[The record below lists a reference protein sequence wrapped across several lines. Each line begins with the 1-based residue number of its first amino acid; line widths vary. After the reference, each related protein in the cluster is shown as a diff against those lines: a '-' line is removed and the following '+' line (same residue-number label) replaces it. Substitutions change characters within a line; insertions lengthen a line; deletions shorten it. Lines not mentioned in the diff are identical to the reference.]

1 MSDYP
6 PPPPPRSSDDDA
18 TSPWQG
24 ESPSPPPPPPVYGA
38 PTLPAGDSMGNV
50 AQANTGLVTVP
61 GLGTVKV
68 ATFGQRVLARILD
81 FVILGVLYMVITF
94 LGIGAASQTVDPVT
108 GEVSGGG
115 LTAIFVS
122 YMILLTLGIA
132 YEVVLIAIKGQTL
145 GKMVMGVKV
154 IQQANG
160 QVAGWGPS
168 FIRYLIPTVAS
179 MLTCGFGGLLVYIS
193 PLFDKS
199 GRMQGWHDNAAN
211 DLVISTK

>member
-6 PPPPPRSSDDDA
+6 PPPPPPSAGDDEHRSQP
-18 TSPWQG
+18 T
-24 ESPSPPPPPPVYGA
+24 PPPPPSYGA
-38 PTLPAGDSMGNV
+38 PQLPGDQAMGN
-50 AQANTGLVTVP
+50 AQANSGLVSIP

-68 ATFGQRVLARILD
+68 ATIGQRALARIVD
-81 FVILGVLYMVITF
+81 AVVIGVVYAIIAALGF
-94 LGIGAASQTVDPVT
+94 GALFGGTDVDPVT
-108 GEVSGGG
+108 GEVTGTSGFGVAAFFG
-115 LTAIFVS
+115 AYALIG
-122 YMILLTLGIA
+122 IIGIA
-132 YEVVLIAIKGQTL
+132 YEVVMIAVKGQTV

-154 IQQANG
+154 VQQANG

-168 FIRYLIPTVAS
+168 FIRYIIPVLAS
-179 MLTCGFGGLLVYIS
+179 AVTCGLGGLLVYLS